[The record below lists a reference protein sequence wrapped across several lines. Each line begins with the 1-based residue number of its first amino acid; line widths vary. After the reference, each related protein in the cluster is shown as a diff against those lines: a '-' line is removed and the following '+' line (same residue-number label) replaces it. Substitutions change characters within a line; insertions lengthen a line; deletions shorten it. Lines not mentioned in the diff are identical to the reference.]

1 MRWELE
7 GEAAHLDLQVE
18 SWALLE
24 AETSKLRTIRGAG
37 VSHIKEQRWGNV

>member
-1 MRWELE
+1 MRRERE

-24 AETSKLRTIRGAG
+24 AEISKLRPRRGAG
-37 VSHIKEQRWGNV
+37 VSHIKEQGWGSV